1 MAYKKKLNI
10 IIFGASG
17 TVGNY
22 ILEKFYREKHNLL
35 LFVKDKKKIVT
46 IKKRYKPQLNQK
58 IFFEQLD
65 VIKKSSIKKTFL
77 KNKKFINKTNILI
90 NTVGEQGEIKNFF
103 KMDFKKFL
111 RTYEINFF
119 SNIFLFKNLYPLIK
133 NNKNLLI
140 LLFSGGGAT
149 NLRKNFSSY
158 SLSKV
163 ALVKLVEILSV
174 EFSNKNIRINAI
186 SPGIINSK
194 ITKIIL
200 KKNKYVSKNEINKI
214 KEQISSSNKNLEKI
228 YDLIN
233 FLYNK
238 KGKNISGKMIS
249 SSWDNVI
256 SWSKSK
262 IDKLVKTD
270 LFTLRRNGN
279 I

>member
-194 ITKIIL
+194 MTKIIL